1 MKNIYKEWITSLI
14 GVAFIILAGMVYW
27 YKGDITLTIGGL
39 GIGIAAL
46 FAKDKFIKVL
56 INKYNKL

>member
-27 YKGDITLTIGGL
+27 YKGDVTLTTVGL
-39 GIGIAAL
+39 GIGVSAL
-46 FAKDKFIKVL
+46 FAKDKFVKNL
-56 INKYNKL
+56 INKKP